1 MELPSYFADFLS
13 EIRLTRNQVDDC
25 RRGHTT
31 LRERLLNDDRLSK
44 VIVNTFL
51 QGSYRRATA
60 VRPKGEKRADVD
72 VIVVTKLHRD
82 EFTPE
87 QALAEFV
94 PFLDK
99 YYKGKYEPQGRSF
112 GIELTYVD
120 LDVVPTAA
128 PSESEYG
135 VLAEASLA
143 DDETPDGVTNARAL
157 PWWLSLGN
165 DRMVQYSKALA
176 EAARQD
182 PAWKLEPLYIPDR
195 DVKVWAPTHPLE
207 QIRWTWEKN
216 RGCNGHYVNVVK
228 ALKWWRRLNPTPQYP
243 KGYPV
248 EHLIG
253 QHCQGG
259 ITSVAEGVTRA
270 LESIVSAYA
279 WTVRLGQKPV
289 LPDHGVPQHDVLKRV
304 SQEDFAAFYELV
316 VGAARIARAALDA
329 DSVRVSATKWR
340 ELFGNRFP
348 EPPGGDDDGGDGGP
362 GGGPAKGGFTPRT
375 EPTVVIGGRFA

>member
-25 RRGHTT
+25 RPGHTT
-31 LRERLLNDDRLSK
+31 LRERLLDDDRLSK
-44 VIVNTFL
+44 IIVNTFL

-60 VRPKGEKRADVD
+60 VRPKGDKRADVD

-94 PFLDK
+94 PFLEK

-165 DRMVQYSKALA
+165 DRMVHYSKAL
-176 EAARQD
+176 
-182 PAWKLEPLYIPDR
+182 
-195 DVKVWAPTHPLE
+195 
-207 QIRWTWEKN
+207 
-216 RGCNGHYVNVVK
+216 
-228 ALKWWRRLNPTPQYP
+228 
-243 KGYPV
+243 
-248 EHLIG
+248 
-253 QHCQGG
+253 
-259 ITSVAEGVTRA
+259 
-270 LESIVSAYA
+270 
-279 WTVRLGQKPV
+279 V
-289 LPDHGVPQHDVLKRV
+289 LC
-304 SQEDFAAFYELV
+304 
-316 VGAARIARAALDA
+316 
-329 DSVRVSATKWR
+329 
-340 ELFGNRFP
+340 
-348 EPPGGDDDGGDGGP
+348 
-362 GGGPAKGGFTPRT
+362 
-375 EPTVVIGGRFA
+375 